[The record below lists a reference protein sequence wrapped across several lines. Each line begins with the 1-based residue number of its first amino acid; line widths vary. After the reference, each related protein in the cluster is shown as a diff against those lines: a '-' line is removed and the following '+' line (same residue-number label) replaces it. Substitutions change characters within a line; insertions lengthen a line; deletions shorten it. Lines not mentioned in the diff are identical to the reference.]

1 MWGPWRCA
9 RTRCIAPVKTCSYRR
24 QLASVARNVGGTDEV
39 GVTVSAGKVAIVIT
53 KGVALSTSGN
63 GREWYDKEKW
73 FGSDVNFVMFYVEA
87 FSYMEV
93 FLRGTQDLYPQARGL
108 QRVAMRRCKDPATAR
123 TLADAG

>member
-1 MWGPWRCA
+1 M
-9 RTRCIAPVKTCSYRR
+9 
-24 QLASVARNVGGTDEV
+24 
-39 GVTVSAGKVAIVIT
+39 IT

-93 FLRGTQDLYPQARGL
+93 FFEALKIYI
-108 QRVAMRRCKDPATAR
+108 RRREDFSEWR
-123 TLADAG
+123 